1 MSSKMGSEVSV
12 SNSVNIVTNHITTI
26 CKPHAK
32 SYVNTYV
39 ASFAAQRM
47 STRPKAR
54 TVSISNDFYG
64 NVKPL
69 NIISK
74 IKSNTLLSFNSDSLP
89 KKLCF
94 ICCNSYEGSRYA
106 LGDSAIN
113 DGLLTYIKI
122 QEHGYEPFIFHDM
135 SKSEFM
141 KILKLFVALPVE
153 KLVVY
158 YIGHGTYTADTSGD
172 EVDGQDE
179 CLLMMDGVIIDDD
192 LYKAINKHKHP
203 SSKLILLTDCCHSG
217 TIYDVPDRDDILT
230 VSAASDNETA
240 KQDWIER
247 RGQGVFTY
255 YFWKYFSPSAPLKDL
270 KSRMNSKLRPYSQ
283 SIRTNRKNEDI
294 TGWL

>member
-1 MSSKMGSEVSV
+1 MGSEVSV
-12 SNSVNIVTNHITTI
+12 SNSVNIVTNHVTTI
-26 CKPHAK
+26 CKPMAKPYVKTYVSQNSPTPPAK
-32 SYVNTYV
+32 SSNT
-39 ASFAAQRM
+39 RDI
-47 STRPKAR
+47 
-54 TVSISNDFYG
+54 SISDDFYG

-74 IKSNTLLSFNSDSLP
+74 IKSNTSLSFESDTVA
-89 KKLCF
+89 KKVCF

-122 QEHGYEPFIFHDM
+122 QEHGYEPYIFHDM
-135 SKSEFM
+135 KKSEFM
-141 KILKLFVALPVE
+141 KMFKLFLSLPVE
-153 KLVVY
+153 KVIVY

-172 EVDGQDE
+172 EDDGRDE
-179 CLLMMDGVIIDDD
+179 CLLMMDGVILDDD
-192 LYKAINKHKHP
+192 LYKAITSHKNA
-203 SSKLILLTDCCHSG
+203 SNKLILLTDCCHSG

-230 VSAASDNETA
+230 ISAAADDQTA

-255 YFWKYFSPSAPLKDL
+255 YFWKYFSPNTPLNEL
-270 KSRMNSKLRPYSQ
+270 KARMNSKLRPYSQ